1 MQNVQG
7 NEYYLSPDCYNSMY
21 TDVPTMPLN
30 PRVVDLMS
38 FSGTLQWGSPSD
50 DGGSSLPL
58 NYTVIYNTASSSGI
72 TSTSHLLT
80 NLQHSTQYSWSVQ
93 AMNEYGTGPPAVDTF
108 RTPDSGEY
116 PAYCTLVCVCQ
127 EGMTV
132 MRCSHLLLQSPSFT
146 MSVLRF

>member
-1 MQNVQG
+1 MIQHA
-7 NEYYLSPDCYNSMY
+7 
-21 TDVPTMPLN
+21 DVPTMPLN

-38 FSGTLQWGSPSD
+38 FSGTLQWDPSSD

-80 NLQHSTQYSWSVQ
+80 NFQHSTQYSWSVQ

-108 RTPDSGEY
+108 TTPDSGEC

-127 EGMTV
+127 EVMTV
-132 MRCSHLLLQSPSFT
+132 MRCSHLLLQSQSFI